1 MKNLADVE
9 VSSRII
15 GSLITVIISII
26 VFYIIKETVLAYIG
40 KKKKGANR
48 NKKKRLTLLYI
59 SVSVLKY
66 VIFLMDI
73 IIVLGIFNINVS
85 ASLAGLGIF
94 GIVIGLALQDL
105 LKDFISG
112 IFIILDSQYNVGDY
126 VEIDDFKGEVIGVG
140 LKSTK
145 VRSYNGEIK
154 IFSNRNISTVVN
166 YSHYNSK
173 TVILFT
179 FSSDEDLLKLEK
191 IMEKLIDRLKGKLP
205 DAVGNI
211 QYKGVE
217 EYGDSNL
224 VLKLTVNVKPL
235 KQYKTES
242 IVLREAKL
250 LFDEEGVK
258 IK

>member
-26 VFYIIKETVLAYIG
+26 VFYIIKETALTYIG

-66 VIFLMDI
+66 VIFLIDI

-85 ASLAGLGIF
+85 AFLAGLGIF
-94 GIVIGLALQDL
+94 GIVIGLALQ
-105 LKDFISG
+105 DFISG

-145 VRSYNGEIK
+145 VRSYNGEIR